1 MKHHCYQC
9 FHFYVKDAYT
19 YTLTELHGLEIG
31 PLGATAIKSRT
42 ACGRL
47 FCVQTLSG
55 TTSTIKPIRSKVFVK
70 RGKTQIKLN
79 LLSTS
84 PLPVDIDDRDRF
96 DRNPQE

>member
-1 MKHHCYQC
+1 MG
-9 FHFYVKDAYT
+9 AYT
-19 YTLTELHGLEIG
+19 
-31 PLGATAIKSRT
+31 R
-42 ACGRL
+42 
-47 FCVQTLSG
+47 VQTLSG